1 MHLELLGAGESLATA
16 RLRALVRLLAGVG
29 AHVDDQL
36 TRLDEGLLAHGTLVR
51 PFARMDAHVT
61 MQFAGMLKGASTDL
75 TLVGSLLGMDATMH
89 LQILLDAEQ
98 FVTELALERTFA
110 RVRAIVTDLQG
121 KEGRNFGLVIL
132 APMLILHPCLLTS
145 LAGTANVFWHT
156 LH

>member
-1 MHLELLGAGESLATA
+1 
-16 RLRALVRLLAGVG
+16 
-29 AHVDDQL
+29 
-36 TRLDEGLLAHGTLVR
+36 
-51 PFARMDAHVT
+51 

-110 RVRAIVTDLQG
+110 RVRAIVADLQG

-132 APMLILHPCLLTS
+132 APRLILHPCLLTS